1 VAGDEI
7 IFAIPRIRAGEMC
20 TLQANQ
26 LTAQAFSG
34 IQALPIQ
41 DYYLRILGTTPWGLS
56 SWDGRW
62 E

>member
-1 VAGDEI
+1 
-7 IFAIPRIRAGEMC
+7 MY

-41 DYYLRILGTTPWGLS
+41 AYYLRILGTTPWGLS
-56 SWDGRW
+56 SWDDRW
-62 E
+62 EQIASRDP